1 MWVRVAAAVEF
12 SSTLAYGS
20 FLQPAPLIKKLH
32 YQNMRFHALGKKRV
46 TQITTNLH
54 DMYIKPH

>member
-1 MWVRVAAAVEF
+1 MILKA
-12 SSTLAYGS
+12 
-20 FLQPAPLIKKLH
+20 FLTTAPLTKKLH